1 MKPIYPMLMSLGLLV
16 ACQSPQAESPKIAEN
31 QNPTPEFVN
40 EVIPDLPA
48 TASPDSKAPQVE
60 LVFCLDATGSMGGLI
75 HTAKEK
81 IWDIVSVTAQ
91 QNPAPEIRL
100 GMVFYRDRGDNF
112 ITYSLPHT
120 SNIDSIYTELLKIEA
135 SGGGDSPE
143 SVNQALWE
151 AISDFKWSTSPQAYR
166 SIFVVGD
173 CPPHM
178 DYPNEV
184 RYPEACKM
192 ANQKN
197 IRINSIKLGTQCT
210 DAIYHFR
217 EMAKATNGEFLQLD
231 QNASDQIIPCPQDDS
246 IAIYSYRLD
255 DSKLYYGSAQEKE
268 RMLEKK
274 EKALGLFSSAS
285 SNAAASRAKYNMSE
299 SGSKN
304 LYGNKELLND
314 LENNELNF
322 EDLQEEELPEEL
334 KGLSAED
341 RKAKIAELQKK
352 RSTILA
358 KLKRLQKERDLY
370 LKEQRK
376 NDPESMSFSSQVFE
390 IIKAQAAQDGLI
402 L

>member
-1 MKPIYPMLMSLGLLV
+1 MLMSLGLLV

-31 QNPTPEFVN
+31 QNPPSELIKEPETG
-40 EVIPDLPA
+40 IPA
-48 TASPDSKAPQVE
+48 NAAADSKAPQVE

-112 ITYSLPHT
+112 VTYSLPHT

-151 AISDFKWSTSPQAYR
+151 AISDFQWSTSPQAYR

-197 IRINSIKLGTQCT
+197 IRINSIKLGTQCS

-217 EMAKATNGEFLQLD
+217 EMANATNGEFLQLD
-231 QNASDQIIPCPQDDS
+231 QNASDQIIRCPQDDS

-255 DSKLYYGSAQEKE
+255 DSKLYYGTAQ
-268 RMLEKK
+268 
-274 EKALGLFSSAS
+274 EKALGLFSSSS

-322 EDLQEEELPEEL
+322 EDLNEEQLPEEL

-341 RKAKIAELQKK
+341 RKAKIAELQKD
-352 RSTILA
+352 RSLILE

-370 LKEQRK
+370 LKEQRN
-376 NDPESMSFSSQVFE
+376 NDPESMSFSNQVFE
-390 IIKAQAAQDGLI
+390 IIKSQAAQDGLI

>member
-1 MKPIYPMLMSLGLLV
+1 MKPIFPILISIGLIS
-16 ACQSPQAESPKIAEN
+16 ACQSPQSASPKVAEN
-31 QNPTPEFVN
+31 HFQAHKTSTPTE
-40 EVIPDLPA
+40 EEQAALAIPD
-48 TASPDSKAPQVE
+48 SNAPKVE

-112 ITYSLPHT
+112 VTYALPHT

-151 AISDFKWSTSPQAYR
+151 AISDFQWSSSAQAYR
-166 SIFVVGD
+166 SVFVVGD

-197 IRINSIKLGTQCT
+197 IRINTIKLGTQCHE
-210 DAIYHFR
+210 AIYHFR
-217 EMAKATNGEFLQLD
+217 EMAQVTNGEYLQLD
-231 QNASDQIIPCPQDDS
+231 QDASDQIIRCPQDDS
-246 IAIYSYRLD
+246 IAFYSYRLD

-274 EKALGLFSSAS
+274 EKALGLFSSSS
-285 SNAAASRAKYNMSE
+285 SNAAASRAKYNMSA

-314 LENNELNF
+314 LENNKLNF
-322 EDLQEEELPEEL
+322 EDLNEEELPEEL
-334 KGLSAED
+334 KGLSSED
-341 RKAKIAELQKK
+341 RKAKIADLQKK
-352 RSTILA
+352 RSSILA
-358 KLKRLQKERDLY
+358 NLKRLQKERDLY
-370 LKEQRK
+370 LKEQRN
-376 NDPESMSFSSQVFE
+376 NDPESMSFSNQVFE
-390 IIKAQAAQDGLI
+390 IIKSQAAQDGLI